1 MESYP
6 RPDLGRILPQPA
18 VARVRTNEAMVGQVL
33 GLAARR
39 PAEDFLL
46 DVTPRAD
53 GDADAPGFGITQ
65 ATAVAARIAARLA
78 VPDATDR
85 DVHRLDPVRVHGLLD
100 RDGP

>member
-6 RPDLGRILPQPA
+6 RPDLGRILPKPA
-18 VARVRTNEAMVGQVL
+18 VARVRTDAAMAGQML

-39 PAEDFLL
+39 PAEDYLL
-46 DVTPRAD
+46 DVRPSTD
-53 GDADAPGFGITQ
+53 GDADTPGFGIAQ
-65 ATAVAARIAARLA
+65 ATAVAARIAVRLA
-78 VPDATDR
+78 VPAAADR